1 MEPKDFEIENN
12 EEGGITLI
20 VNKGIQMIGTAWYRS
35 AEIDICGVYKAQQ
48 GLQVERNPSLIK
60 EARPKLMKL
69 LSQITRIVFKHIV
82 VIKTGAFDHFP
93 NLKHCVLPDTLE
105 EIESNVFRK
114 CPKLLEKGTLKFP
127 ITNLRKMWQDPIV
140 NQHRVFMYTGDS
152 CLTREYFHGNVKEH
166 WIPLSRDVPNDDDDD
181 GDDVGIK
188 DNTLEIEHGEIKL
201 SDYTRLVE
209 DINYWSIEE
218 CFRDLNRFVRH
229 YTVKM
234 PFGDDTLEVKIT
246 KRPNWFHPKT
256 YDTDDDILEIY
267 TVACFTA
274 LPAEI
279 TVPEAQ
285 EVGVGASFTV
295 KYQTDERES
304 RKAALA
310 DYKITG
316 WGNSTEQKMK
326 DIIMSQV
333 VWPFSHRVKKK
344 ITSIYQMVV
353 DEDYVDYV
361 DGNYEDEYEY
371 IDIKDFTCHKFLAMV
386 MSRKINIAKE
396 FYIETEYI

>member
-1 MEPKDFEIENN
+1 MNMSQKDFEIENN
-12 EEGGITLI
+12 KEGGITLQ
-20 VNKGIQMIGTAWYRS
+20 VNKGIRMIGYAWYRS
-35 AEIDICGVYKAQQ
+35 ELIDICGVYQAE
-48 GLQVERNPSLIK
+48 QVESNPSELK
-60 EARPKLMKL
+60 AARSKLMKL
-69 LSQITRIVFKHIV
+69 LSQITKLVFKHV
-82 VIKTGAFDHFP
+82 EVIKTGAFDFFK
-93 NLKHCVLPDTLE
+93 NLEHCVLPDTLE

-127 ITNLRKMWQDPIV
+127 ITNLRKMWQDPIA
-140 NQHRVFMYTGDS
+140 NQHRVFMYTGDE
-152 CLTREYFHGNVKEH
+152 CMTREHFHGKVKEH
-166 WIPLSRDVPNDDDDD
+166 WIPLSPDVPNEQEE
-181 GDDVGIK
+181 DVGIK

-218 CFRDLNRFVRH
+218 CFRDLNRFIRH
-229 YTVKM
+229 YTVMM

-246 KRPNWFHPKT
+246 KRPKWFYPKT
-256 YDTDDDILEIY
+256 YDTEDDILEIY

-279 TVPEAQ
+279 TVLDAQ
-285 EVGVGASFTV
+285 SVGVGASFTV
-295 KYQTDERES
+295 KYHRYEYES
-304 RKAALA
+304 RKSARA

-333 VWPFSHRVKKK
+333 VWPWPARVNKK

-361 DGNYEDEYEY
+361 DGNYEDEKEFV
-371 IDIKDFTCHKFLAMV
+371 DIKDFTCHKFLAMV
-386 MSRKINIAKE
+386 MSRKINITKE
-396 FYIETEYI
+396 FYIETEYV